1 MSTTLTPPGGSLSR
15 SSLFLAG
22 RVFLRR
28 GALGRRLAEGADP
41 LSSPELERRAGQLVA
56 QSHRRAVAQEIE
68 RVIDAAEERPSPY
81 SAAVPLRS
89 AAILEQ
95 RPILLSLAGDL
106 RHTDQ
111 RVSVRGVALIER
123 LLRDGGSPLYVETL
137 DESLE
142 GALRHARSALLLG

>member
-1 MSTTLTPPGGSLSR
+1 
-15 SSLFLAG
+15 
-22 RVFLRR
+22 
-28 GALGRRLAEGADP
+28 
-41 LSSPELERRAGQLVA
+41 VA

-81 SAAVPLRS
+81 SAAAPLRS

-95 RPILLSLAGDL
+95 RPIFLSLAGDL
-106 RHTDQ
+106 RDTDQ

-142 GALRHARSALLLG
+142 GALRHARSALFLG